1 MTYPIEPAEIVQ
13 LVERYVGKE
22 LRDAEQYDN
31 RTPLD
36 SSGVYSLHLL
46 AAEIYAVAWDH
57 ATRAAE
63 TRRTEVGR

>member
-13 LVERYVGKE
+13 LVEGYVGKE

-63 TRRTEVGR
+63 MRRTEVGH